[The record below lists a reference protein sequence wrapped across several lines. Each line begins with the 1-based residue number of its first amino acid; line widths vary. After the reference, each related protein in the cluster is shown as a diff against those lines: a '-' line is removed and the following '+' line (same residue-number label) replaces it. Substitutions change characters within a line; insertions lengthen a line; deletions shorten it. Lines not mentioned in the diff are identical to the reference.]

1 MNTVL
6 ITTKFELSL
15 DFSPSL
21 PSLPSPS
28 VEEGRGYILGGF
40 HICTNDALTL
50 IFVRNLVICQ
60 IISIN
65 LNLMASFSF
74 PCIINV
80 YLLNSK

>member
-1 MNTVL
+1 MNTGL

-15 DFSPSL
+15 GFYPSL

-28 VEEGRGYILGGF
+28 VEEGRGLILCGF

-60 IISIN
+60 IITIK

-74 PCIINV
+74 PCTVNV
-80 YLLNSK
+80 YLLNS